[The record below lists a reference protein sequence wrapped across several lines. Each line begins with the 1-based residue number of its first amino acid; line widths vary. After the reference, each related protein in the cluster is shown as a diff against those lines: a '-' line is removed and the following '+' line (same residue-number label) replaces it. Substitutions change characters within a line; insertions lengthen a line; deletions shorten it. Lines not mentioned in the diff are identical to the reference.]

1 MQPNHGAADSTL
13 KPRSVCAWGAGVSL
27 CLSLCVQPG
36 SQTFLNGVET
46 DKVSEYIEDCVARKE
61 PLPKVLRLM
70 CLQSLTN
77 NGLSRKVL
85 DFYRTEILQTY
96 GHWHLITLEN
106 LEKAGLLKL
115 QEEKRKNVYGTLRKS
130 FRLLVE
136 EQADAPIP
144 KDISYVYSGYA
155 PLSIRVVEALG
166 NPSSL
171 RSLEEAFRLLPGP
184 QFDMQQPLPP
194 GLRGKG
200 AADDVTGRA
209 AGQQRQ
215 PVTLVFFV
223 GGCTFAEISALRFLG
238 QMEGRDY
245 VVATTKIVNGR
256 SLLKSL
262 GTTLQP
268 PGAAALP

>member
-171 RSLEEAFRLLPGP
+171 RSLEEVGCLFTLTSSPHILVVSSAWHKRCWLMLDSTVAWFET
-184 QFDMQQPLPP
+184 PP
-194 GLRGKG
+194 
-200 AADDVTGRA
+200 
-209 AGQQRQ
+209 
-215 PVTLVFFV
+215 
-223 GGCTFAEISALRFLG
+223 
-238 QMEGRDY
+238 
-245 VVATTKIVNGR
+245 
-256 SLLKSL
+256 
-262 GTTLQP
+262 
-268 PGAAALP
+268 